1 MSEKVFI
8 YGDEFGTSTLKSN
21 DVKNITHF
29 VYAAIVIKESQLQ
42 NAKKVRDDISKKF
55 FKGNTLKSKSKILRN
70 QETRLEVL
78 DYLINNLKF
87 IVYLLVIDKE
97 KLNKEKGGL
106 RFKEVF
112 YKYFQK
118 IFISQI
124 NNNFT
129 DFEIHMDNL
138 INKKYQIELKNYIA
152 QNYQNNFF
160 EKYNISDDKDE
171 PLIQLA
177 DILAGSYGRVFN
189 NAFLSESSDLI
200 FNMLKPVTAN
210 VSFFPY
216 NEDSNIFVPNKEN
229 KIDQEL
235 YNIVRN
241 DASDIY
247 EKEND
252 IIIKSV
258 IEYLLWYQK
267 VMSFRY
273 AQTYE
278 MINVLKE
285 NTGKEISIENLRIII
300 KNLRFKGVIIVSS
313 SIKSGYKL
321 AVNKSDVHIYFSHYL
336 NYILPMLKKVE
347 IANSVFMNKTVG
359 DFIPLEEMDEL
370 KDLVETLN
378 NKIN

>member
-1 MSEKVFI
+1 MNEKVYV
-8 YGDEFGTSTLKSN
+8 YGDEFGTSTLKTN

-29 VYAAIVIKESQLQ
+29 VYAAIVLKESQLE
-42 NAKKVRDDISKKF
+42 NAKEVRNKISKKF
-55 FKGNTLKSKSKILRN
+55 FKGNILKSNSKILKN
-70 QETRLEVL
+70 GQTRLDVL
-78 DYLINNLKF
+78 DYLTKNLNF
-87 IVYLLVIDKE
+87 IVYLLVIDKA
-97 KLNKEKGGL
+97 KLDKEKGGL

-118 IFISQI
+118 IFVSQI
-124 NNNFT
+124 NNNFS

-138 INKKYQIELKNYIA
+138 INEKYQIELKNYIA

-160 EKYNISDDKDE
+160 EKYHISDDKHE

-189 NAFLSESSDLI
+189 PSFNTDNTEDI
-200 FNMLKPVTAN
+200 FNKLNPITAN
-210 VSFFPY
+210 VSFFPFK
-216 NEDSNIFVPNKEN
+216 EDNKIFVANEEK
-229 KIDQEL
+229 KIDEEL

-241 DASDIY
+241 DALDVF

-267 VMSFRY
+267 VMPFRY

-278 MINVLKE
+278 ITNALNY
-285 NTGKEISIENLRIII
+285 NTGKELSVENLRIVI
-300 KNLRFKGVIIVSS
+300 KNLRFNGIIIVSS
-313 SIKSGYKL
+313 SSKSGYKL

-347 IANSVFMNKTVG
+347 IANSVFMNRTVG
-359 DFIPLEEMDEL
+359 DFIPLEEMNEL
-370 KDLVETLN
+370 KNLVETLG
-378 NKIN
+378 K

>member
-29 VYAAIVIKESQLQ
+29 VYAAIVVKESQLH
-42 NAKKVRDDISKKF
+42 NAIKVRDDISKKF
-55 FKGNTLKSKSKILRN
+55 FKGNILKSNSKILN
-70 QETRLEVL
+70 KKKDTRLEVL
-78 DYLINNLKF
+78 DYLIENLNF
-87 IVYLLVIDKE
+87 VVYLLVIDKT
-97 KLNKEKGGL
+97 KLDKEKGGL

-124 NNNFT
+124 NNNFI

-138 INKKYQIELKNYIA
+138 INDEYQIELKNYIA
-152 QNYQNNFF
+152 QNYQDSFF
-160 EKYNISDDKDE
+160 EKYHISDDKDE

-177 DILAGSYGRVFN
+177 DIIAGSYGRVFN
-189 NAFLSESSDLI
+189 TAFITDNSEAI
-200 FNMLKPVTAN
+200 FNKLKPVTGN

-216 NEDSNIFVPNKEN
+216 KEDNKIFVTNEEK
-229 KIDQEL
+229 KIDEEI

-241 DASDIY
+241 DALDVF
-247 EKEND
+247 ENESD
-252 IIIKSV
+252 IIIKNV

-267 VMSFRY
+267 VMPFRY
-273 AQTYE
+273 TQTYE
-278 MINVLKE
+278 ITNALKH
-285 NTGKEISIENLRIII
+285 NTGKEVSIENLRNII
-300 KNLRFKGVIIVSS
+300 KNLRFKGIIIVSS
-313 SIKSGYKL
+313 SSKSGYKL
-321 AVNKSDVHIYFSHYL
+321 AVNKSDVHIYFGHYL

-359 DFIPLEEMDEL
+359 DFIPLEEMNEL
-370 KDLVETLN
+370 KNLVETLG
-378 NKIN
+378 K